1 MAAKVTTW
9 DFLLRYSEAV
19 HFSGSVRPALLLDA
33 HGCLTRLLMCCCP
46 AAYANAEGGAASGSP
61 RERRKGA
68 AEGAQSSL
76 RFPWWFRPSF
86 TRSDF

>member
-33 HGCLTRLLMCCCP
+33 RGCLTRLLMCCP
-46 AAYANAEGGAASGSP
+46 AASAEGGGAAEP
-61 RERRKGA
+61 ARERRQGEA
-68 AEGAQSSL
+68 QGAQSSFQ
-76 RFPWWFRPSF
+76 FPR
-86 TRSDF
+86 